1 MPLLAAL
8 GAAVLLAS
16 GCASGTAPA
25 DRTLTVFAAASLT
38 ESFELLAADFERD
51 HPGTAVVLNLAG
63 SPALAQQLVSG
74 ARADVFA
81 AASADAAQVVV
92 DAGLAEAPIVFATNR
107 LALVVPA
114 GNPAD
119 VAGLDDLARDD
130 LAVALCDPVVPC
142 GAASERAL
150 SVAGVDARPDTLEQD
165 VKAVLTKV
173 VLGEADAGLVYVTD
187 ARAAG
192 DEVATI
198 DVPGLAD
205 ERTSYP
211 VMALADAAEPDLA
224 AAWIALL
231 ASAEGRAVLAEA
243 GFDAP

>member
-1 MPLLAAL
+1 MVAAL
-8 GAAVLLAS
+8 GVALLLAS
-16 GCASGTAPA
+16 GCASVGAPA

-38 ESFELLAADFERD
+38 ETFEQLADDFERD
-51 HPGTAVVLNLAG
+51 HPGTVVALNLAG

-81 AASADAAQVVV
+81 AASEEAAQVVV
-92 DAGLAEAPIVFATNR
+92 DAGLSGEPVVFAANG

-114 GNPAD
+114 GNPGA
-119 VAGLDDLARDD
+119 VAGLADLARED

-142 GAASERAL
+142 GAASARAL
-150 SVAGVDARPDTLEQD
+150 AAAGVDARPDTLEQD
-165 VKAVLTKV
+165 VKAVLTRV

-192 DEVATI
+192 SDISTL

-205 ERTSYP
+205 ERNRYP
-211 VMALADAAEPDLA
+211 VLALTDAAEPGLA
-224 AAWIALL
+224 AEWIALL
-231 ASAEGRAVLAEA
+231 TSPRGRAVLAQV
-243 GFDAP
+243 GFDEP